1 MTDGER
7 FQIIGDWHDE
17 APLTGAL
24 IIPVDAE
31 GRVLLQLRDYNT
43 ARYPGQWGFFGGKV
57 EEGENLRAT
66 ACREFLE
73 EAGVVLEANALRPCF
88 RMTSPEVRSNL
99 YIFEAAVDLSPADII
114 LGEGAGFAFV
124 APADFA
130 RLDLAAITK
139 VVLGEWLEACRNE
152 EGDAA

>member
-1 MTDGER
+1 MTGGDR
-7 FQIIGDWHDE
+7 FQTIGDWRDD
-17 APLTGAL
+17 ALLIGAL

-57 EEGENLRAT
+57 EEGEDLRAA

-73 EAGVVLEANALRPCF
+73 EAGVAVGPDILIPRF
-88 RMTSPEVRSNL
+88 RLSSPEVRSNL
-99 YIFEAAVDLSPADII
+99 YIFEAYFDISPANVV

-124 APADFA
+124 APSDFV
-130 RLDLAAITK
+130 RLDMALITK
-139 VVLGEWLEACRNE
+139 EVLAEWAKGRT
-152 EGDAA
+152 D

>member
-1 MTDGER
+1 MKPDEAG
-7 FQIIGDWHDE
+7 FQTIGDWRGD
-17 APLTGAL
+17 APLIGAL

-43 ARYPGQWGFFGGKV
+43 TRYPGQWGFFGGKI
-57 EEGENLRAT
+57 EEGEDLVTA

-73 EAGVVLEANALRPCF
+73 EAGVALDPDALIPRF
-88 RMTSPEVRSNL
+88 RMSSPEVESNL
-99 YIFEAAVDLSPADII
+99 YIFEASVDLSPADIV

-130 RLDLAAITK
+130 RLDLALITEL
-139 VVLGEWLEACRNE
+139 VLVEWRK
-152 EGDAA
+152 GRAA